1 MRALSDF
8 KVTDYAK
15 LALNNMEENINISE
29 KIDRYILGQM
39 SEEDKTAFEAE
50 LSADSELKYE
60 YEVQREIILAT
71 QRLHFKRHLQN
82 IEKQARQK
90 RRKMI
95 RTISSWSIAAAIV
108 CVCVVGADMKYSLDI
123 RDASMLCYAETGAPL
138 TRSDSEVDELLSE
151 AYELIGTN
159 DLKLATSRIQS
170 AENMIDED
178 LKHQATTEEE
188 QYRKEIMLLQ
198 KQDIEWYKALI
209 LMKEGEI
216 FKSRKALKK
225 ITSSN
230 SRYAE
235 QARNI
240 LETNYPF

>member
-1 MRALSDF
+1 MS
-8 KVTDYAK
+8 
-15 LALNNMEENINISE
+15 MEENINISE
-29 KIDRYILGQM
+29 KIDRYVLGQM
-39 SEEDKTAFEAE
+39 SEEEKAAFEAV
-50 LSADSELKYE
+50 LSSDPELKHE
-60 YEVQREIILAT
+60 YELQREIILAT

-108 CVCVVGADMKYSLDI
+108 SVCVVGADMKYSSDI

-138 TRSDSEVDELLSE
+138 TRSDSEVDELL
-151 AYELIGTN
+151 AQVYELIGEN
-159 DLKLATSRIQS
+159 ELGAASSKILAAEKIINEELKRP
-170 AENMIDED
+170 
-178 LKHQATTEEE
+178 ATTEEE
-188 QYRKEIMLLQ
+188 QYRREIMLLQ
-198 KQDIEWYKALI
+198 KQDIDWYKALI

-216 FKSRKALKK
+216 LKSRKALKK
-225 ITSSN
+225 IASSD